1 MQKICIVSKIKNK
14 NNSGKQ
20 VKNKGKFIIVL
31 TLMMIVFNISYN
43 KASANNTNDFGR
55 YHVYSYNESFR
66 YIKYKNLPQRIHEYY
81 YINNESKILPAYC
94 MNLGLGGAETI
105 DGGYDVDA
113 EKFIDDNVVNSIVLN
128 GYPYKTVNELGVD
141 NESQARYAT
150 QFAIWIKLN
159 NLDINQIVPMEDQYL
174 KVVQAIKNIYYNGIN
189 SNEIYTN
196 GVSIEEV
203 DNLYNEDKDITENNN
218 LDKLDESYYSKM
230 YKLEYGDNVLNID
243 LNVKGNSYDNNLK
256 LAAEASK
263 YGWDHIN
270 FSYNQNKFANALE
283 FKKDLQDNLDIG
295 IDYTLEIDS
304 GNVNEIR
311 KIARKFRNKSSC
323 ISVIGGDL
331 KVNRAVLENIQLD
344 VLSRPYLKRY
354 DSGLNQVLAKESLN
368 NNVAVEICFIDILK
382 SYLTYRAK
390 TIANIKD
397 VISLHKKF
405 DFPLILSSRAESV
418 FDIKTTKDFS
428 SVFLSVGLTQSE
440 IDKSFTSAE
449 NILEFNKNR
458 KNMVLKGVREVNDE
472 A

>member
-1 MQKICIVSKIKNK
+1 M
-14 NNSGKQ
+14 
-20 VKNKGKFIIVL
+20 F
-31 TLMMIVFNISYN
+31 F
-43 KASANNTNDFGR
+43 
-55 YHVYSYNESFR
+55 
-66 YIKYKNLPQRIHEYY
+66 
-81 YINNESKILPAYC
+81 
-94 MNLGLGGAETI
+94 
-105 DGGYDVDA
+105 
-113 EKFIDDNVVNSIVLN
+113 
-128 GYPYKTVNELGVD
+128 
-141 NESQARYAT
+141 
-150 QFAIWIKLN
+150 
-159 NLDINQIVPMEDQYL
+159 
-174 KVVQAIKNIYYNGIN
+174 
-189 SNEIYTN
+189 
-196 GVSIEEV
+196 
-203 DNLYNEDKDITENNN
+203 
-218 LDKLDESYYSKM
+218 
-230 YKLEYGDNVLNID
+230 D

-256 LAAEASK
+256 LAGEASK

-270 FSYNQNKFANALE
+270 FSYNQNKFAKALE

-331 KVNRAVLENIQLD
+331 KRH
-344 VLSRPYLKRY
+344 

-405 DFPLILSSRAESV
+405 DSPLILSSRAESV

-440 IDKSFTSAE
+440 IDKSFAVSE